1 MDMNMDVLGP
11 YPSASDAP
19 CNVLISD
26 VKPEDLPFKIS
37 KALGKD
43 YLSEMATRSGSVH
56 GIVCNTKEDKLRV
69 LVSLPVCMRGKS
81 VATHFIF
88 DTGAPKT
95 YLALSVLQA
104 LGVPEVSLPNE
115 VVKVNGVKALVTV
128 SDSAKVCYTNGNG
141 DTIELPCHFVGLNIL
156 GMDFLDR
163 AGIDLRINMKDNT
176 ATFIFPS

>member
-1 MDMNMDVLGP
+1 MDMNMDMNMDVLGP

-43 YLSEMATRSGSVH
+43 YLSEMATCSGSVH

-69 LVSLPVCMRGKS
+69 LVSLPVCIRGKS

-128 SDSAKVCYTNGNG
+128 SDSAKN
-141 DTIELPCHFVGLNIL
+141 VGRLKVHIKGTLSPLLNNNHVKFFSSLQIL
-156 GMDFLDR
+156 NCM
-163 AGIDLRINMKDNT
+163 MWM
-176 ATFIFPS
+176 